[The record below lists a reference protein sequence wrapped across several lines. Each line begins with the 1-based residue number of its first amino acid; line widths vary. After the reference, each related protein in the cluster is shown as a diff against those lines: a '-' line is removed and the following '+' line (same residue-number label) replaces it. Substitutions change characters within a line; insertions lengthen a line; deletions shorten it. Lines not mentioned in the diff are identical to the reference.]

1 MRRPVSVI
9 SIMIAAL
16 LISGVAVYAGEET
29 KTDAK
34 ALFEKKC
41 IQCHTLDRP
50 RSKKK
55 TEKEWSE
62 TVMRMKNVNGAP
74 ITDEE
79 AKIIIKYLSE
89 TYGK

>member
-1 MRRPVSVI
+1 VRRTVI
-9 SIMIAAL
+9 VTMISAL
-16 LISGVAVYAGEET
+16 LMSGVAAHAGEET
-29 KTDAK
+29 KADAK

-50 RSKKK
+50 RSKRK
-55 TEKEWSE
+55 TEKEWRE

-74 ITDEE
+74 ITDDE
-79 AKIIIKYLSE
+79 AKIIIEYLAE

>member
-1 MRRPVSVI
+1 M
-9 SIMIAAL
+9 
-16 LISGVAVYAGEET
+16 YAGEET

-79 AKIIIKYLSE
+79 AKIIRITSYNVCYTKLLR
-89 TYGK
+89 TAK